1 MVKRP
6 YLKKLK
12 ETYRQKEKNKE
23 EIEGVHNN
31 TSALNK
37 LPMAEVNILNE
48 TESFVRKF
56 HFLTS

>member
-1 MVKRP
+1 MTKRL

-12 ETYRQKEKNKE
+12 EAYRQKEKNKE
-23 EIEGVHNN
+23 EIDGVHNN

-48 TESFVRKF
+48 AESFVRKF
-56 HFLTS
+56 HFSTS